1 MREIVL
7 DTETTGLEPADGHR
21 IIEIGCVELLNHVP
35 TGRTYQCYVNPER
48 PVPEAAFAVH
58 GISDDFLQDK
68 PKFADIAS
76 VFMTFL
82 GNSPL
87 VIHNAAFDLK
97 FINAEL
103 ERVGQAVLEKERAID
118 TLLMA
123 RQKFP
128 GSPASLDA
136 LCKRFEI
143 DLSDRA
149 YHGALKD
156 TQLLAQVYLELLGG
170 RQPGLELITAASSAR
185 ANANRQPRT
194 PLLIEPTEA
203 ERDAHT
209 ALLMRLKDPLWLR
222 SDKHLNG
229 AGQQA
234 RT

>member
-68 PKFADIAS
+68 PKFADVAGD
-76 VFMTFL
+76 FMTFL
-82 GNSPL
+82 GDSPL

-103 ERVGQAVLEKERAID
+103 ERIGQAVLEKERAID
-118 TLLMA
+118 TLQMA

-128 GSPASLDA
+128 GAPANLDA

-170 RQPGLELITAASSAR
+170 RQPGLELITTASSAR

-194 PLLIEPTEA
+194 PLLIEPTEE
-203 ERDAHT
+203 ERDAHK
-209 ALLMRLKDPLWLR
+209 ALVTGLKDPLWLR
-222 SDKHLNG
+222 SSDSHSE
-229 AGQQA
+229 
-234 RT
+234 

>member
-1 MREIVL
+1 M
-7 DTETTGLEPADGHR
+7 EPADGHR

-35 TGRTYQCYVNPER
+35 TGRTYQCYVNPQR

-58 GISDDFLQDK
+58 GISDDFLRDK
-68 PKFADIAS
+68 PKFAD
-76 VFMTFL
+76 VVGDFMTFL
-82 GNSPL
+82 GDSPL

-103 ERVGQAVLEKERAID
+103 ELIGQAALEKERAID
-118 TLLMA
+118 TLQMA

-128 GSPASLDA
+128 GAPANLDA

-170 RQPGLELITAASSAR
+170 RQPGLELITTASSAR

-194 PLLIEPTEA
+194 PLLIEPTEE
-203 ERDAHT
+203 ERDAHK
-209 ALLMRLKDPLWLR
+209 ALVTRLKDPLWLR
-222 SDKHLNG
+222 SSESHLEDAGLGRG
-229 AGQQA
+229 A
-234 RT
+234 